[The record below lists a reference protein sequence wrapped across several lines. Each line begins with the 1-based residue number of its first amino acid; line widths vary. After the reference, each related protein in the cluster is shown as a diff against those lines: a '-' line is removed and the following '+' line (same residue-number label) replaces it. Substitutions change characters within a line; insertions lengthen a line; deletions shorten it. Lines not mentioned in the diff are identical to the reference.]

1 MPETFIE
8 PEAPVFVCGTKNDQ
22 TCRATTKPTES
33 YSILIHNVKTTSTA
47 PQPPSA
53 YIPRLLTSP
62 TQIQSRLAHLL
73 KHWPSDPVRPA
84 SVSVHSYLQSHV
96 SRLSGS
102 PAQPQSQAQAQSNA
116 RISESSVNALTSLLE
131 NRYVRHYPFPQ
142 KLRRPGSNRDHYDNV
157 IREFEE
163 APKRDWWGRLTKRLS
178 GLLRFK

>member
-1 MPETFIE
+1 MS
-8 PEAPVFVCGTKNDQ
+8 K
-22 TCRATTKPTES
+22 
-33 YSILIHNVKTTSTA
+33 
-47 PQPPSA
+47 QP
-53 YIPRLLTSP
+53 
-62 TQIQSRLAHLL
+62 IQSRLAHLL

-96 SRLSGS
+96 SRLSGA
-102 PAQPQSQAQAQSNA
+102 PVQSQSQAQSNA
-116 RISESSVNALTSLLE
+116 PISESSVNALTSLLE
-131 NRYVRHYPFPQ
+131 NRYVRQYPFPQ